1 MNDVAFWRVVWK
13 EYRAMRGFWFGMAAL
28 ALVIQALIAWLA
40 RGSPEF
46 AQQLFIGPL
55 AFTTFYALGYYA
67 VIFSSER
74 EDGTIELLRSLA
86 VTNGRLFI
94 GKVGVGFVS
103 MLAMAL
109 LVLVSA
115 LAWNGGRMPADPVV
129 GELLLYW
136 GVVTFEFAAWGILA
150 SLLITRPLNAI
161 CIASA
166 GALICTLLV
175 SWQVEKR
182 MHWQHTTA
190 IAISVRLFLVVG
202 LLLVDAWLTRKWLAG
217 RFVLWP
223 AFWERLSW
231 RQAAAIRV
239 RRETRPATRR
249 LVARYLWLEIR
260 QGRMMTIVIFL
271 LGASLSLPESEY
283 WPFFAVG
290 LIPMLLGVAAFR
302 GEQEG
307 QRFRFL
313 AERGVSPAA
322 LWMVKQSA
330 WLATAFLATFLA
342 GWAAPIARLI
352 WQHET
357 ISLASSVW
365 FTLPW
370 DRAPYDEFGAQ
381 SFALVLVTGF
391 AIGQFM
397 SLLLARTITALF
409 VASVVGTGAFF
420 WLVVMIAFGV
430 PLWFSVGPIPIAFL
444 LASLIRVDD
453 WMHERRHIAA
463 SLRVACA
470 LLAPLC
476 LIPPAVAAFRVYEI
490 PGGGPGFEVDDLLQT
505 TAYELE
511 TADGYRKA
519 WRSLTPMPQSD
530 PDEPEPPNTAK
541 DGWEHATPQE
551 KRWLAENNEAIH
563 TVLQTVR
570 RGYDVCVFHDPAT
583 QRIFD
588 LIDASDTSWRLSRLL
603 LLSARKLESEDR
615 LEEALNR
622 YRAARILSYHLSLKG
637 TVAQLVAGASI
648 ESQVNEWLVRWAA
661 HPKQTKRLCQI
672 AIDSVGGGVGHAKQL
687 ADALR
692 VEHLRLSHSIQADW
706 SLSLSRFDP
715 KDWRAQPFN
724 MIKRWMPWEQARAQR
739 LADEAIRIA
748 ISRLDVTRRAVE
760 GRSANMLWLRAV
772 TEERRSSE
780 RESFQRK
787 LVGTPILWIL
797 LPALDDLPDS
807 YVNRETR
814 QRAMRII
821 LALHAYR
828 IENGAFPNRL
838 EQLVGRYLHSVPID
852 PWSGEYFG
860 YRPRG
865 FDEPVTFGRPGRT
878 TFAAGTPL
886 VWSKG
891 AGGARVVQVP
901 VGDDDLP
908 KLREIIVSQYWDL
921 PFGVT
926 LELPT
931 TIADVGWA
939 FPITP

>member
-511 TADGYRKA
+511 TADIYRKA
-519 WRSLTPMPQSD
+519 LRTMTPLTVPKY
-530 PDEPEPPNTAK
+530 EIPEFAKSAK
-541 DGWEHATPQE
+541 DGWQHAIHDE
-551 KRWLAENNEAIH
+551 KRWLAVNTEAVHISSDASK
-563 TVLQTVR
+563 
-570 RGYDVCVFHDPAT
+570 RGDDECVFYHPAIRRLGDSEEDV
-583 QRIFD
+583 QRARH
-588 LIDASDTSWRLSRLL
+588 LATLL
-603 LLSARKLESEDR
+603 LLSARKLESENR
-615 LEEALNR
+615 LDEALER
-622 YRAARILSYHLSLKG
+622 YIAVKRLSRHVARKPTLFQWLIGS
-637 TVAQLVAGASI
+637 SI
-648 ESQVNEWLVRWAA
+648 EGKVAEWIPAWAA
-661 HPKQTKRLCQI
+661 HPKQTKERI
-672 AIDSVGGGVGHAKQL
+672 KNAIKLIGDDDGDARNL

-692 VEHLRLSHSIQADW
+692 CEYLLLRRLIESYWSDSATSVAPIQFAHQLSSNLALMQG
-706 SLSLSRFDP
+706 
-715 KDWRAQPFN
+715 
-724 MIKRWMPWEQARAQR
+724 WMPWEKARAQR
-739 LADEAIRIA
+739 LLN
-748 ISRLDVTRRAVE
+748 ISMRATMSDLDWMRRAVRE
-760 GRSANMLWLRAV
+760 GSLDLHWHRAV
-772 TEERRSSE
+772 ADERRIIHL
-780 RESFQRK
+780 ESFGR
-787 LVGTPILWIL
+787 LMTNTPVVGMMI
-797 LPALDDLPDS
+797 PAMDRASHS
-807 YVNRETR
+807 YADRVTE
-814 QRAMRII
+814 QRAISLI
-821 LALHAYR
+821 LALHGHR
-828 IENGAFPNRL
+828 IENGTFPDRL
-838 EQLVGRYLHSVPID
+838 EELAGDYFEKVPID
-852 PWSGEYFG
+852 PWSGEFFG
-860 YRPRG
+860 YRPKG
-865 FDEPVTFGRPGRT
+865 FNDEVKFGRPGRLVVPPAKPLIWSVGADGGGLV
-878 TFAAGTPL
+878 FENVAHGKAAKSRPFIVNRFHRATYSGQY
-886 VWSKG
+886 SD
-891 AGGARVVQVP
+891 GG
-901 VGDDDLP
+901 
-908 KLREIIVSQYWDL
+908 
-921 PFGVT
+921 
-926 LELPT
+926 
-931 TIADVGWA
+931 GWA